1 MIGRRNLT
9 RLSSSEM
16 ELMRMLWERG
26 PLTLAKAHDLFG
38 GYGAPIAYPTMQT
51 RLNRLVAKGF
61 AARNDERPAAY
72 RAELTPDQTAAGLLQ
87 QLLEKLV
94 KGSVAPLMTKLISER
109 PLTAEEIQAAAMKYF
124 SPNNRTVVTLVTKSE
139 TK

>member
-1 MIGRRNLT
+1 MVGRRNLT
-9 RLSSSEM
+9 RLSAGEM

-26 PLTLAKAHDLFG
+26 PLTLARAHDLFG
-38 GYGAPIAYPTMQT
+38 AYGTPIAYPTMQT

-61 AARNDERPAAY
+61 AARNDARPAAY

-94 KGSVAPLMTKLISER
+94 KGSVAPLMAKLISER
-109 PLTAEEIQAAAMKYF
+109 PLTTEEIQDIRELLDNVERSSRKKQQ
-124 SPNNRTVVTLVTKSE
+124 PRK
-139 TK
+139 